1 MLRNVLRVVRMKTI
15 PGVHERQTSTLPDFL
30 PLLLDPGLPLSP
42 PDQIGLLWVREDQR
56 DRLGREVAAAD
67 QPLVSLKDVRVVER
81 SWGRGRSSFGVV
93 GSGR

>member
-30 PLLLDPGLPLSP
+30 RLLLDPGLPLSP

-67 QPLVSLKDVRVVER
+67 QPLVSLKDVGLSSGHVLVVVTSVAWR
-81 SWGRGRSSFGVV
+81 AAGC
-93 GSGR
+93 